1 MDAIGALGIARA
13 FAFGGNT
20 GRVMYEPQNTF
31 WQKKFSFSQEKETTI
46 RHFYDKLFQL
56 KDLMNTDTAK
66 EIANQRDQVMRSFV
80 EEFYAEWNGKR

>member
-1 MDAIGALGIARA
+1 MKH
-13 FAFGGNT
+13 
-20 GRVMYEPQNTF
+20 V
-31 WQKKFSFSQEKETTI
+31 FSQEKETTI